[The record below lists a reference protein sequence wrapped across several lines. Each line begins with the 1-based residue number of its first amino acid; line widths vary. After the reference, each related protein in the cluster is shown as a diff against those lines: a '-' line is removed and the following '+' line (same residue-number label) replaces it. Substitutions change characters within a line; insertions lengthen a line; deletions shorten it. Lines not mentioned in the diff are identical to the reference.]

1 MISEKI
7 KKSLSSLPFWTNMVG
22 SQFVQGLSLLV
33 EQVGERYVQLCER
46 ALQESRLSTAVKRT
60 SVLAEAEERA
70 YVARKASPSIG
81 QGKVTNKTNSFINIP
96 MGEALINATGVPY
109 IFLDSVGVGVGSSRE
124 VDIAQLE
131 LRVVEV
137 DVTESKPYFEVL
149 LGREDSA
156 IAYRVDVYIK
166 NDSESGYIAWEKS
179 HMFRNATE
187 LSRIYTEF
195 YKPTEQLGIR
205 FGNGKDGLIP
215 TANSTVRLEVWCTL
229 GVSTLMSYEKLSFVD
244 DVYND
249 GLSVETISPIVGGQP
264 PEDTEEIRNGAA
276 YSTQYD
282 DQIVWRD
289 DYMHFLRTNIGGLVF
304 LNVWGEQQQEQQ
316 DGFTDLKNNRTIFI
330 SAYSKDTPLAQL
342 RKSILDLV
350 QALPY
355 LNVIYRFVEPN
366 IVGIP
371 LTINGKIART
381 LAVSDV
387 EAATIA
393 TIENKYGLGQIKRE
407 TNNSDF
413 QEILEKDLWTL
424 IDKLAVYDD
433 FKLLVDGL
441 DEQRKL
447 ADYRY
452 INTATSTFNITYG
465 A

>member
-33 EQVGERYVQLCER
+33 EQIGERYVQLCER

-81 QGKVTNKTNSFINIP
+81 QGTVTNKTNSFINIP

-109 IFLDSVGVGVGSSRE
+109 IFLDSVGVGAGSSRE

-137 DVTESKPYFEVL
+137 DVNESKPYFEVL
-149 LGREDSA
+149 LSREDSA

-166 NDSESGYIAWEKS
+166 GDGESGYVAWEKS
-179 HMFRNATE
+179 YMFRNATE

-229 GVSTLMSYEKLSFVD
+229 GVSTLMSGEKLSFVD

-249 GLSVETISPIVGGQP
+249 GLSVNTITPIVGGQP

-316 DGFTDLKNNRTIFI
+316 DGVADLKNNRTIFI
-330 SAYSKDTPLAQL
+330 SAYSKDIPLTQL

-424 IDKLAVYDD
+424 IDTLAVYDD